1 MLEPA
6 ASGGCE
12 LDGLELWPGSHVGA
26 YGVAD
31 FSDGCG
37 RRGYSEADAVQRPSL
52 AERKLLAG

>member
-31 FSDGCG
+31 FSDGCWC
-37 RRGYSEADAVQRPSL
+37 RGCPEANKD
-52 AERKLLAG
+52 